1 MAEKNT
7 YKTVSTWIMC
17 ILISIALMY
26 TVLITSFEIGAYSDF
41 DYYEGLYEK
50 YNVVEPLQMEMKDV
64 MDVTEQMM
72 AYLRGDRETLI
83 IDTIV
88 NGEEREF
95 FNEREISHME
105 DVRDMFVGGLEQ
117 RLTCVVGIIVFMGVL
132 ILGKFNWKTTLPK
145 AFVGTMIAFLLIGGI
160 VGVLFATN
168 FNYWFTVFHT
178 IFFEG
183 DTWLFDPNT
192 SLMINMLPEGFFYD
206 MTARIVIIFISGM
219 AILSVGAIILLK
231 KLGNSINTTYK

>member
-1 MAEKNT
+1 MAENKV
-7 YKTVSTWIMC
+7 YKSIATWGMC

-26 TVLITSFEIGAYSDF
+26 TVLISSFEIGAYSDF

-50 YNVVEPLQMEMKDV
+50 YNVTESLQMEMEDV
-64 MDVTEQMM
+64 MAVTEEMM
-72 AYLRGDRETLI
+72 DYLRGDRETLI

-88 NGEEREF
+88 DGKEQEF

-117 RLTCVVGIIVFMGVL
+117 RLTCVVVIVVFMAIL
-132 ILGKFNWKTTLPK
+132 ILGKFKWKRILPK
-145 AFVGTMIAFLLIGGI
+145 AFVITMVAFLIIGGI
-160 VGVLFATN
+160 IGILFATN

-183 DTWLFDPNT
+183 DTWLFNPDT

-206 MTARIVIIFISGM
+206 MTARIVIIFVSWM
-219 AILSVGAIILLK
+219 AILSIGAIILLK
-231 KLGNSINTTYK
+231 KSK